1 MIIDAHTH
9 IYPEK
14 IASKAIAK
22 LEANSG
28 VKAKTNGIESG
39 LRKSMKEAGIDYSLL
54 LPVATSAKQV
64 DTINEVA
71 ARTNAKAQETGIL
84 SFGGIHPDTEN
95 YKEVLHCAK
104 SYGLKGVK
112 LHPDYQGTFFD
123 DIRYKRIV
131 EEATSLDLYLVI
143 HAGVDIGLPEP
154 VHCTPDHVVEV
165 VKDTESD
172 HLILAHMGGWRLWDE
187 VRAKLLELPVYFD
200 TSFSGDNLEADGV
213 EGMLTKEAFTNL
225 VRAMGTDRV
234 LFGTDSP
241 WSGQKEAVQWL
252 RDTTLSE
259 EEKQQIFAGN
269 FQRIIG
275 V

>member
-14 IASKAIAK
+14 IATKAIAK
-22 LEANSG
+22 LETNSG
-28 VKAKTNGIESG
+28 VKAKTNGVESG
-39 LRKSMKEAGIDYSLL
+39 LIESMKAAGIDYSLL

-64 DTINEVA
+64 DNINEVA
-71 ARTNAKAQETGIL
+71 ARTNASAKETGLL
-84 SFGGIHPDTEN
+84 SFGGIHPDSGN
-95 YKEVLHCAK
+95 YKEVLHRVK

-112 LHPDYQGTFFD
+112 LHPDYQGTFFN

-131 EEATSLDLYLVI
+131 EEATALGLYLVL

-165 VKDTESD
+165 VKETGSD

-187 VRAKLLELPVYFD
+187 VRAKLLELPMYFD
-200 TSFSGDNLEADGV
+200 TSFSEDYLEADGV
-213 EGMLTKEAFTNL
+213 EGMLTKDAFTDL
-225 VRAMGTDRV
+225 VRTMGTDRV

-252 RDTTLSE
+252 RDTTLTE
-259 EEKQQIFAGN
+259 EEKEQIFAGN
-269 FQRIIG
+269 FERIIG